1 MTQLDKVALFFSIGL
16 IVLTI
21 MAYRRRAETPDGFIR
36 GSGSVPWWMAG
47 STAFMTQ
54 FSAWTFTGAA
64 QKAFE
69 NGFSVLIIFWGNA
82 LGFLLAA
89 LYFAPRF
96 RRLRASTYSD
106 IIALRYGTAT
116 QLLYVISQIF
126 LTLMTASIGLYGV
139 SLFLSAVLG
148 LSVLT
153 IAVLIGLIIIAI
165 TLIGGVW
172 IVSANNFIQMMQ
184 LAVLT
189 LVIGGFCISLLTN
202 DSLPMPTFD
211 KTFWVG
217 GSDYSV
223 AIMLVWSAAM
233 LIKQFISINNATS
246 SYRFLTTVDDSGAR
260 KAALLASILFV
271 IGPVTWFLPPWLMGA
286 AGIDLAAL
294 YPQLGEDAA
303 NVAYVHF
310 IIHYLPSG
318 VLGLVVSAMLAVT
331 IAPITTAFN
340 RDAGVVMRLVMPL
353 LKESGD
359 MARRL
364 VGIGR
369 VFGVV
374 QGITVVLFVIG
385 LSHLEMLSL
394 FDIMIMFGVLL
405 QMPLALP
412 ALMVLFDTR
421 APDWAGWGSVL
432 VGISVTLA
440 SYLWLDGETLK
451 HVAGLG
457 DFPDKQLVD
466 IRLALALVIQ
476 IISVVGFLLVARFV
490 HSPARSSQRRAELA
504 QFFANLMKPVVAD
517 APAGESSLSGAL
529 SKANARTN
537 SRTSRNVSMP
547 TRLLWVAAVLSLAL
561 AVFSSSLA
569 GAAFFLCVAI
579 GQLVMAQLMR

>member
-1 MTQLDKVALFFSIGL
+1 MTQLDKVALFFSIVL

-21 MAYRRRAETPDGFIR
+21 VVYRRRAETPDGFIR
-36 GSGSVPWWMAG
+36 GSGNVPWWMAG

-69 NGFSVLIIFWGNA
+69 NGFSVLMIFWGNA

-96 RRLRASTYSD
+96 RRLRVSTYSD
-106 IIALRYGTAT
+106 IIALRYGKAT
-116 QLLYVISQIF
+116 QLLYVVSQIF

-153 IAVLIGLIIIAI
+153 LAVLIGSIIIAI
-165 TLIGGVW
+165 TLVGGVW

-189 LVIGGFCISLLTN
+189 LVIGGFCISLLVSDTLI
-202 DSLPMPTFD
+202 LPAFD
-211 KTFWVG
+211 KAFWVG

-223 AIMLVWSAAM
+223 AIMMVWSAAM

-246 SYRFLTTVDDSGAR
+246 SYRFLTTADDSGAR

-271 IGPVTWFLPPWLMGA
+271 VGPVTWFLPPWLMGA
-286 AGIDLAAL
+286 ADIDLTAL
-294 YPQLGEDAA
+294 YPQLGKDAA

-318 VLGLVVSAMLAVT
+318 VLGLVISAMLAVT

-340 RDAGVVMRLVMPL
+340 RDAGVMMTLIMPL
-353 LKESGD
+353 LKESGG
-359 MARRL
+359 MASRL
-364 VGIGR
+364 VMLGR
-369 VFGVV
+369 AFGVI
-374 QGITVVLFVIG
+374 QGIIVVLFVIM
-385 LSHLEMLSL
+385 LSRLEMLSL

-412 ALMVLFDTR
+412 ALMVLFNTR
-421 APDWAGWGSVL
+421 TPDWAGWGSVL
-432 VGISVTLA
+432 VGISVTSG
-440 SYLWLDGETLK
+440 SYLWLDAEMLQQLP
-451 HVAGLG
+451 GLSG
-457 DFPDKQLVD
+457 FPAQQLVD

-476 IISVVGFLLVARFV
+476 IISVVGFLCLARYLYA
-490 HSPARSSQRRAELA
+490 PGRSSRRRDELSR
-504 QFFANLMKPVVAD
+504 FFRNLRKPVIVD
-517 APAGESSLSGAL
+517 QQAPE
-529 SKANARTN
+529 R
-537 SRTSRNVSMP
+537 SRAPSMP
-547 TRLLWVAAVLSLAL
+547 ARLLWVAAVLSLAL
-561 AVFSSSLA
+561 AIFSSSLA
-569 GAAFFLCVAI
+569 GAAFFVCVAA

>member
-16 IVLTI
+16 ILLTI
-21 MAYRRRAETPDGFIR
+21 VVYRRRAETPDGFIR
-36 GSGSVPWWMAG
+36 GSGNVPWWMAG

-69 NGFSVLIIFWGNA
+69 NGFSVLMIFWGNA

-96 RRLRASTYSD
+96 RRLRVSTYSD
-106 IIALRYGTAT
+106 IIALRYGKAT
-116 QLLYVISQIF
+116 QLLYVVSQIF

-153 IAVLIGLIIIAI
+153 IAVMIGGIIIAI
-165 TLIGGVW
+165 TLVGGVW

-189 LVIGGFCISLLTN
+189 LVIGGFCISLLVSDN
-202 DSLPMPTFD
+202 LPLPAFD

-223 AIMLVWSAAM
+223 TIMLVWSAAM

-246 SYRFLTTVDDSGAR
+246 SYRFLTTADDSGAR

-271 IGPVTWFLPPWLMGA
+271 VGPVTWFLPPWLMGA

-294 YPQLGEDAA
+294 YPQLGKDAA

-318 VLGLVVSAMLAVT
+318 VLGLVISAMLAVT

-340 RDAGVVMRLVMPL
+340 RDAGVMMRLVMPL
-353 LKESGD
+353 LKESSD
-359 MARRL
+359 MAARL
-364 VGIGR
+364 VTIGR
-369 VFGVV
+369 AFGVI
-374 QGITVVLFVIG
+374 QGIIVVAFVIG
-385 LSHLEMLSL
+385 LSRLEMLSL

-412 ALMVLFDTR
+412 ALMVLFNTR

-432 VGISVTLA
+432 VGISVTTG
-440 SYLWLDGETLK
+440 SYLWLDADALQQLP
-451 HVAGLG
+451 GLG
-457 DFPDKQLVD
+457 SFPARQLVD

-476 IISVVGFLLVARFV
+476 IISVVGFLFLARYLYA
-490 HSPARSSQRRAELA
+490 PGRSSRRRDELSR
-504 QFFANLMKPVVAD
+504 FFRNLRKPVIVD
-517 APAGESSLSGAL
+517 QQAPE
-529 SKANARTN
+529 R
-537 SRTSRNVSMP
+537 SRAPSMP
-547 TRLLWVAAVLSLAL
+547 ARLLWVAAVLSLAL
-561 AVFSSSLA
+561 AIFSSSLA
-569 GAAFFLCVAI
+569 GAAFFVCVAA